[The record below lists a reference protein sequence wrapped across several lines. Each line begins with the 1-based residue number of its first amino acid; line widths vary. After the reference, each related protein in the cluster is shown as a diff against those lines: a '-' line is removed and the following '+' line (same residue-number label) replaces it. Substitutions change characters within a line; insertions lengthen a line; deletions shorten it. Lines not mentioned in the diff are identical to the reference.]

1 MGNHRKAAFFDLDG
15 TLAVSNRPP
24 AAADTA
30 AIRALRA
37 AGHLA
42 VLCTGRSR
50 GYLYP
55 EILNICFDAIISG
68 AGARIEL
75 DNRLLYRCFLS
86 ADELRLIIG
95 RVMRTGRAC
104 VLEGEEQM
112 LVVGNGADRDLPWP
126 RIASYDDLDARY
138 HGQAISKCT
147 LFGVLDEDDRRVLDP
162 VFSVIQ
168 NTGYAEIL
176 PAGCC
181 KSDGLR
187 RVIEAAD
194 IRREDSLAFGDSP
207 NDSDMLRYA
216 GIGIA
221 MGNAPDSVKADA
233 DYVTGT
239 LEQNGVAMA
248 INRLVLYGG
257 H

>member
-1 MGNHRKAAFFDLDG
+1 MENHRKAAFFDLDG

-24 AAADTA
+24 SAADTA

-55 EILNICFDAIISG
+55 EILDIGFDGIVSG
-68 AGARIEL
+68 AGTHIEL
-75 DNRLLYRCFLS
+75 EGRLLYRRFLS
-86 ADELRLIIG
+86 ADELHKIIG
-95 RVMRTGRAC
+95 HAVRIGRAC

-112 LVVGNGADRDLPWP
+112 LVVNNGAGKDLPWP
-126 RIASYDDLDARY
+126 RIDSCDDLNARY
-138 HGQAISKCT
+138 PGQVFSKCT
-147 LFGVLDEDDRRVLDP
+147 LFGALDEDDRRVLSPD
-162 VFSVIQ
+162 FSVIQ
-168 NTGYAEIL
+168 NAGYAEIL
-176 PAGCC
+176 PSGCC

-187 RVIEAAD
+187 RVIEAAG

-207 NDSDMLRYA
+207 NDSDMLRCA

-221 MGNAPDSVKADA
+221 MGNAQDSVKAEA

-239 LEQNGVAMA
+239 LEQNGVAAA
-248 INRLVLYGG
+248 IDRLVLHSGG
-257 H
+257 